1 MPSRRLGMEADFF
14 FEAGPYTSQELK
26 VLRFEGKESFSEPF
40 LFQLEIL
47 MDEVEPDF
55 EAILGKPAMLT
66 IEGNE
71 GTRYVCGIV
80 SKFEQSSEPTRLA
93 QFKAELVPKIW
104 LLGLRH
110 KSRIFQE
117 MSVPNIIKKVLTDAG
132 IPSSEF
138 QLNLKA
144 NYQDREYCVQYR
156 ESDLAFISRLMEEE
170 GICYWFEHSENK
182 HVLIMG
188 DVSTVHTQIDG
199 DSKLYFQSAT
209 GQEPDIEHIY
219 RFQYA
224 QAVRP
229 GEVVLRDFDFKK
241 PKLDLTA
248 KKGADRD
255 TALEIYDCPGEYTQP
270 SAGVTLSE
278 IRLQEL
284 QTSRRVGNGKSNCRR
299 LLPGF
304 KFNLL
309 DHARPDLN
317 REYLLTRVLHFGTQL
332 QALKEGAGTTAANEY
347 RAEFSCI
354 PSNVQF
360 RPARVTPRPLVAG
373 SQTAIVTGP
382 KGEEIYPDEHGRVKV
397 QFHWDREGKRDEKS
411 SCWIRVSQTMAG
423 PSWGAII
430 IPRIGQEVIVQF
442 LEGNPDLPI
451 ITGTVYNGDNRP
463 PFGLPGGKSQ
473 AGFKSNSTL
482 GGGGY
487 NEFVMDDTKGNELI
501 RVHGQYDKD
510 STIEH
515 DLREHVLN
523 DRSRDVTKNETIKI
537 GVDQTYSIGSNQ
549 SGTVGAD
556 KTIKVGSNHTESIG
570 ASKSMTVG
578 ANHTESIGSN
588 MTITVGSNLTETV
601 AINYAETVGVA
612 MELTVGAA
620 MTHTVGAALVQSV
633 GASKSV
639 SIGASLSETVGSNA
653 SQSVGKD
660 KSVKVGGNHTTSV
673 GKDESWKVTGGR
685 TTSVGKDDSL
695 KIAKKLTIDA
705 GDQIVLKTG
714 SASITMKKDGTI
726 NINGS
731 KITVEATQKI
741 EEKAA
746 QIKSEAQTKNETK
759 GAMVTIEASGVNT
772 IKGALV
778 KIN

>member
-1 MPSRRLGMEADFF
+1 MAKRRLGMEADFF
-14 FEAGPYTSQELK
+14 FEAGPYASKDLK
-26 VLRFEGKESFSEPF
+26 VLRFEGKECFSEPF
-40 LFQLEIL
+40 HFHLEVL
-47 MDEVEPDF
+47 MEEVEPDF
-55 EAILGKPAMLT
+55 EAILGKSAMLT
-66 IEGNE
+66 IEGDE
-71 GTRYVCGIV
+71 GTRYICGIV
-80 SKFEQSSEPTRLA
+80 SKFEQSSEPTRLT
-93 QFKAELVPKIW
+93 QYKAELVPKIW
-104 LLGLRH
+104 LLGLRQ

-132 IPSSEF
+132 IPSGEF
-138 QLNLKA
+138 QLKLKA

-170 GICYWFEHSENK
+170 GIYYWFQHSENK

-188 DVSTVHTQIDG
+188 DASSAHTKIDG
-199 DSKLYFQSAT
+199 DSKLFFQSAT
-209 GQEPDIEHIY
+209 GQEPDIEHIFK
-219 RFQYA
+219 FQYA

-248 KKGADRD
+248 KKAADRD
-255 TALEIYDCPGEYTQP
+255 TSLEIYDCPGEYTLP
-270 SAGVTLSE
+270 SVGATLSE

-284 QTSRRVGNGKSNCRR
+284 QTSRKVGNGKSNCRR

-304 KFNLL
+304 KFTLA

-332 QALKEGAGTTAANEY
+332 QALKEAAGTATANEY
-347 RAEFSCI
+347 RAEFGCI
-354 PSNVQF
+354 PSNIQF
-360 RPARVTPRPLVAG
+360 RPARVTPRPLLAG

-382 KGEEIYPDEHGRVKV
+382 KGEEIYPDEHGRIKV

-411 SCWIRVSQTMAG
+411 SCWIRVSQTWAG
-423 PSWGAII
+423 PSWGAIS

-487 NEFVMDDTKGNELI
+487 NEFIMDDTKGKELI
-501 RVHGQYDKD
+501 RVHGQFDKD
-510 STIEH
+510 TTIEH

-523 DRSRDVTKNETIKI
+523 DRSRDVTNNEAIKI

-549 SGTVGAD
+549 SGTVGKD

-578 ANHTESIGSN
+578 ANHRESIGSN

-601 AINYAETVGVA
+601 AINYAETVGAA
-612 MELTVGAA
+612 MELTIGAA

-639 SIGASLSETVGSNA
+639 NIGVNYTKNVGSN
-653 SQSVGKD
+653 SSE
-660 KSVKVGGNHTTSV
+660 SVGGNRS
-673 GKDESWKVTGGR
+673 S
-685 TTSVGKDDSL
+685 SVGKDDSL
-695 KIAKKLTIDA
+695 SVAKKLSVDA
-705 GDQIVLKTG
+705 GDQIILKTG
-714 SASITMKKDGTI
+714 KASITMKKDGTI
-726 NINGS
+726 
-731 KITVEATQKI
+731 
-741 EEKAA
+741 
-746 QIKSEAQTKNETK
+746 
-759 GAMVTIEASGVNT
+759 TIEGKDIT
-772 IKGALV
+772 IKGSGEINAKASKDIV
-778 KIN
+778 MKGKKILQN